1 MVYSKIR
8 IMIVEDEGLI
18 AMDIK
23 NNLIQ
28 MGYEVTAI
36 VDNHIDAIA
45 AAEKSKPNLTLMDI
59 YIKGE
64 VNGIETAKQ
73 LKETFNIPSLF
84 ITAYNDFE
92 TSEKIS
98 KINSLGILNKP
109 FDDSEFQAKMLD
121 LKICEY

>member
-36 VDNHIDAIA
+36 VDNHIDAG
-45 AAEKSKPNLTLMDI
+45 PRQD
-59 YIKGE
+59 
-64 VNGIETAKQ
+64 
-73 LKETFNIPSLF
+73 
-84 ITAYNDFE
+84 
-92 TSEKIS
+92 
-98 KINSLGILNKP
+98 
-109 FDDSEFQAKMLD
+109 
-121 LKICEY
+121 

>member
-45 AAEKSKPNLTLMDI
+45 EAEKNKPNLTLMDI
-59 YIKGE
+59 YIKGS

-84 ITAYNDFE
+84 ITAYNDLE
-92 TSEKIS
+92 TSQKIS
-98 KINSLGILNKP
+98 KISSLGILNKP
-109 FDDSEFQAKMLD
+109 FDDSEFQTKMLD
-121 LKICEY
+121 LKICEN